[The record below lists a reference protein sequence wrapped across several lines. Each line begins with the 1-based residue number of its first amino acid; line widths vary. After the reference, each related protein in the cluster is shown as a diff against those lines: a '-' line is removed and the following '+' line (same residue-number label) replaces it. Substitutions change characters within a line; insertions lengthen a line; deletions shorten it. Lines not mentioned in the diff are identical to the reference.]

1 MITNDLTLSQ
11 TNTMQFYMNQYTNTS
26 NQIQLIMDKQNDLIK
41 LIKELNEY
49 QFLLVSRQ
57 SDLLNS
63 INELNNQRS
72 NPSHPI
78 QETVNQTYT
87 PSHLPSANQRPISE
101 TMNNV
106 PRGYYP
112 NLDRPLSSHR
122 LSRDNTLHSTQ
133 TIHQTASQPTSQ
145 TASQPTSQTTSQT
158 ISQTTSQTIPQ
169 TTSQSAYDNYLIY
182 TILPEGRTRTTHR
195 SPQTTRS
202 NRSHQPSLA
211 STLLET
217 FLDEFLNPVS
227 TAPTNEQIQDATT
240 SFVYED
246 ISEPVNTSCPISLN
260 TFQGDDTILQINRCR
275 HNYTPSSLLEWFR
288 TNTHCPLCRI
298 DIRESD

>member
-63 INELNNQRS
+63 INELNNHRS
-72 NPSHPI
+72 NPTQPI

-87 PSHLPSANQRPISE
+87 PSHLPTANQRPISE

-112 NLDRPLSSHR
+112 NLDRPLSSNR

-133 TIHQTASQPTSQ
+133 TIPQTIPQTASQ
-145 TASQPTSQTTSQT
+145 TT
-158 ISQTTSQTIPQ
+158 SQTTSQTIPQ
-169 TTSQSAYDNYLIY
+169 TIPQTVSQSAYDNYLIY

-202 NRSHQPSLA
+202 NRGQQPSLA
-211 STLLET
+211 TTLLET

-227 TAPTNEQIQDATT
+227 TAPTNEQIRDATT

>member
-41 LIKELNEY
+41 LIKELNDY
-49 QFLLVSRQ
+49 QIILVSRQ

-63 INELNNQRS
+63 INELNNHRS
-72 NPSHPI
+72 NPSQSIP
-78 QETVNQTYT
+78 ETINQTYT
-87 PSHLPSANQRPISE
+87 PSHLPTANQRPISE
-101 TMNNV
+101 TINNT

-112 NLDRPLSSHR
+112 NLDRPLSSYR
-122 LSRDNTLHSTQ
+122 VPRDNTLRSTQ
-133 TIHQTASQPTSQ
+133 TT
-145 TASQPTSQTTSQT
+145 
-158 ISQTTSQTIPQ
+158 PQ
-169 TTSQSAYDNYLIY
+169 TTTPQSTTPQSTTPQSTTPQSTQSAYDNYLIY
-182 TILPEGRTRTTHR
+182 TFFPEGRNRTTNR
-195 SPQTTRS
+195 SPQTTSS
-202 NRSHQPSLA
+202 NRSHQTNLA
-211 STLLET
+211 STLIET

-227 TAPTNEQIQDATT
+227 TSPTNEQIQDATT

-246 ISEPVNTSCPISLN
+246 ISDPVNTSCPISLN
-260 TFQGDDTILQINRCR
+260 TFQRDDTILQINRCR

-288 TNTHCPLCRI
+288 TNTQCPLCRI